1 MDQEPNR
8 VASPQAGF
16 SPVGTSL
23 LARRETRE
31 TGNDPRGARGME
43 QTIAATPKLKIVV
56 VEDDPTIRMF
66 LKSSLEEQLGHQV
79 IGEAAT
85 GTDMVRTV
93 LDLDPDIVIFDIH
106 LPRLNGLDALR
117 QIYQERVIAAV
128 AITAD
133 RDQELVRRALEEHV
147 LAFLVKPVE
156 SHQLGA
162 AVLVAWARFDE
173 LKQLTD
179 ENATLRTSLQN
190 RKIIERAKGVLMK
203 RHRWSEAEAFRRLQR
218 ASMNNRT
225 TMIDLAQAV
234 LNGKEVEL

>member
-1 MDQEPNR
+1 
-8 VASPQAGF
+8 
-16 SPVGTSL
+16 
-23 LARRETRE
+23 
-31 TGNDPRGARGME
+31 ME

-56 VEDDPTIRMF
+56 VEDDPTIRLF

>member
-43 QTIAATPKLKIVV
+43 QTIAATPKLKIGV
-56 VEDDPTIRMF
+56 VEDDPTIRLF
-66 LKSSLEEQLGHQV
+66 LKSCLEEQLGHQV

-106 LPRLNGLDALR
+106 LPRLNGLGALR